1 MTQEDLIA
9 VNRSDSSLQLPN
21 NELEIGHETWRYL
34 SEEED
39 YFDSDVATY
48 NLFQWCQG
56 VLQGCDLNYSQE
68 VYIQ

>member
-9 VNRSDSSLQLPN
+9 VNRSDSSLQLPD

-39 YFDSDVATY
+39 YFDSDVLTI
-48 NLFQWCQG
+48 FFI
-56 VLQGCDLNYSQE
+56 LQGCDLNYSQG